1 MQELE
6 SVKKFLDRLNALGCH
21 IWHEQGE
28 LHYRAPKGVMA
39 PEIIGQ
45 LKELKE
51 VIIEWL
57 VKEEK
62 RHQWITDES
71 NRYEPFPLSD
81 VQFAYLLG
89 RNEAFGYG
97 GVGCHLYLEVDYS
110 RLDESRVKDIW
121 NKLVIRHE
129 MLRAV
134 FDMRGSQRIIDVVPD
149 LVIECKKGINS
160 SSFEFIRNEYEQKLG
175 HKIYEPDVWPLF
187 DVALTQGPDSTVLH
201 LSLDFLIADWAS
213 VRLLLA
219 EFEMLYF
226 NHDNTLNPPEF
237 TLSFR
242 DYMFAVRRLR
252 EGTEWLR
259 DRQYWQERLE
269 QIAPAP
275 QLPLRPVQA
284 QTVHFTRHVARLGSD
299 DWSKFKYHS
308 AKAGLTPTVAVMT
321 AYAAVLARW
330 SSEKIFTLNLTVLN
344 RFPLHPQIEQ
354 IVGDF
359 TSVSLLSL
367 NWSVIENF
375 REHAMSLSRQLF
387 DDLDHRFYSG
397 VEVLRDLNRL
407 RGGNAILMPI
417 VFTSAI
423 GLGNR
428 DVPLR
433 GIISGRGITQTPQVF
448 IDCQAMDD
456 SNGLHINWDVRDG
469 VFPDGMIDDMMTAFQ
484 ELLTSLATNENRW
497 QQPAKFNLPDWQ
509 QQMVRQM
516 NNTLATLPEG
526 ELYSR
531 FIDKVL
537 REPDAVAIIDSA
549 GAMSY
554 SELFDMARKFAWLL
568 LERDCQQGERVAI
581 RMYKGSTQVAAVLG
595 VMFCGGVYVP
605 VDWSQPNERRNVILD
620 DAKIRLMLTDRE
632 NTDLPDDVV
641 EISSVL
647 LETAGRMKNISFSEP
662 ENVAYVIYTSG
673 STGLPKGVV
682 ISHQAALNTVL
693 DINKRYSV
701 SASDTILGLAQLG
714 FDLSVYDIF
723 GLLSAGGKIVYP
735 EPERQRD
742 PSHWAA
748 LIKQHHVTIWN
759 SVPAQMQMLEEYLKM
774 DFSGSLSSLRV
785 ALLSGDWV
793 PSGLPDAVCERWPE
807 IQLAVLGG
815 ATEAAIWS
823 ICHDY
828 NGKVLYTESIPYG
841 KPLNNQRFY
850 VLDRHMMMCPVWAR
864 GELYIGGAGLASA
877 YLGDPD
883 KTQQHFI
890 SHPESAERLYR
901 TGDAG
906 RYLPHGE
913 IEFLGR
919 VDNQIKIR
927 GYRIEPGEIENTL
940 TGFPGVKAAGV
951 VLSNKSG
958 GNKLLAVVQGNNIVL
973 SELRVYLSERLPG
986 YMVPSYILLTDHLP
1000 LTSNGKIDR
1009 KALTNWECETPSD
1022 NIVYHEVQD
1031 ALHKKIKEMW
1041 QDSLDITELNMS
1053 DNLHDLGADSLVIA
1067 SMAGRIRKEIESA
1080 SSISFDV
1087 LVRYMLNYPQVGEL
1101 VDFIRGSVPDGNF
1114 NLDKVKEEKQII
1126 ENGMQFDFGVLT
1138 RYGGG
1143 DTEIL
1148 RVIFHAGLGTMDCF
1162 RPLIRELDNQQ
1173 KGRVVGITIKDGER
1187 YCALPSKQV
1196 IDTLAEEYTKHII
1209 SQGCTHIQLIGYCLG
1224 GLYAIEVARR
1234 LTEQG
1239 VDVSD
1244 LVLISSH
1251 PILIEVE
1258 DDMLIELLFIPN
1270 LHINLQQTGFSDL
1283 HIDNIIDVLVNIFS
1297 KNNGRL
1303 PAGAL
1308 QQTEGAVHALFSL
1321 MGSYTREQR
1330 FEKYIEAVKRET
1342 GQELPFE
1349 MALNMF
1355 NVFRQ
1360 SFFAANYYP
1369 APYVGN
1375 ICFLLPEESSGFAPH
1390 MDESTLDYWRDIC
1403 LGELEIIP
1411 IKGNHFSCIE
1421 DGNVSGVAT
1430 FLEEK
1435 ITKGR

>member
-1 MQELE
+1 MHELE
-6 SVKKFLDRLNALGCH
+6 SVKNFLDRLKALGCL
-21 IWHEQGE
+21 IWHKQGE
-28 LHYRAPKGVMA
+28 LHYRAPKGVMT
-39 PEIIGQ
+39 PEIIGK
-45 LKELKE
+45 LKESKKSIL
-51 VIIEWL
+51 EWL
-57 VKEEK
+57 VKEDE
-62 RHQWITDES
+62 RHQWVTDES

-110 RLDESRVKDIW
+110 RLDEVRVKEVW
-121 NKLVIRHE
+121 NKLILRHE

-134 FDMRGSQRIIDVVPD
+134 FDLRGSQRIIDMIPD
-149 LVIECKKGINS
+149 LVIECKKGVDSN
-160 SSFEFIRNEYEQKLG
+160 SFELIRNEYEQKLG

-187 DVALTQGPDSTVLH
+187 DVALTLGPDSTVLH

-219 EFEMLYF
+219 EFEELYF
-226 NHDNTLNPPEF
+226 NPQNILTLPEL

-242 DYMFAVRRLR
+242 DYMLAVRRLR

-275 QLPLRPVQA
+275 QLALRSI
-284 QTVHFTRHVARLGSD
+284 QTESVRFTRHVVWLGAD

-321 AYAAVLARW
+321 AFAAVLARW

-344 RFPLHPQIEQ
+344 RFPLHPQIDQ

-367 NWSVIENF
+367 NWSVVEKF
-375 REHAMSLSRQLF
+375 CEHAMSLSRQLF

-407 RGGNAILMPI
+407 RGGNAILMPV

-433 GIISGRGITQTPQVF
+433 GKISGRGITQTPQVF

-456 SNGLHINWDVRDG
+456 SNGLHINWDVRDD
-469 VFPDGMIDDMMTAFQ
+469 VFPDGMIDDMLAAFQ
-484 ELLTSLATNENRW
+484 ELLTSLATSENTW
-497 QQPAKFNLPDWQ
+497 QQPAKINLPDWQ

-516 NNTLATLPEG
+516 NNTLTALPEG
-526 ELYSR
+526 ILYSR
-531 FIDKVL
+531 FIDEVL
-537 REPDAVAIIDSA
+537 REPDAVAIIDA
-549 GAMSY
+549 TGEMSY
-554 SELFDMARKFAWLL
+554 SKLFEMARKFAWIL
-568 LERDCQQGERVAI
+568 LERGCQQGDRVAI

-605 VDWSQPNERRNVILD
+605 VDWSQPDARRNVILD

-632 NTDLPDDVV
+632 NADLPDEVV
-641 EISSVL
+641 EISTVL
-647 LETAGRMKNISFSEP
+647 LETAGLMEKILFPEP
-662 ENVAYVIYTSG
+662 ENAAYVIYTSG
-673 STGLPKGVV
+673 STGVPKGVV
-682 ISHQAALNTVL
+682 ISHQAALNTVQ
-693 DINKRYSV
+693 DINQRYCV

-723 GLLSAGGKIVYP
+723 GLLSVGGRIVYP

-742 PSHWAA
+742 PSHWAT

-759 SVPAQMQMLEEYLKM
+759 SVPAQMQMLEDYLKM
-774 DFSGSLSSLRV
+774 EFSGKLSSLRL

-793 PSGLPDAVCERWPE
+793 PSGLPDAVCERWTE

-828 NGKVLYTESIPYG
+828 HGKVSYTDSIPYG
-841 KPLNNQRFY
+841 KPLKNQRFY
-850 VLDRHMMMCPVWAR
+850 VLDQNMMMCPVWVR
-864 GELYIGGAGLASA
+864 GELYIGGAGLASG
-877 YLGDPD
+877 YLGDMD
-883 KTQQHFI
+883 KTKQHFI
-890 SHPESAERLYR
+890 SHPESSESLYR

-927 GYRIEPGEIENTL
+927 GYRIEPGEIENVL
-940 TGFPGVKAAGV
+940 TGFSGVKAAGV

-958 GNKLLAVVQGNNIVL
+958 DNRLLAVVQGNNIIL
-973 SELRVYLSERLPG
+973 SELRFYLSERLPG
-986 YMVPSYILLTDHLP
+986 YMVPSYIFLTDHLP
-1000 LTSNGKIDR
+1000 LNPNGKIDR
-1009 KALTNWECETPSD
+1009 KSLTNWEYESD
-1022 NIVYHEVQD
+1022 SDKVVYQELQDGLCKKIKQMWQD
-1031 ALHKKIKEMW
+1031 AL
-1041 QDSLDITELNMS
+1041 DIPDLNMN
-1053 DNLHDLGADSLVIA
+1053 DNLYDLGADSLVIA
-1067 SMAGRIRKEIESA
+1067 GMAGRIRKEIENA

-1087 LVRYMLNYPQVGEL
+1087 LLRFMLNYPQVGEL
-1101 VDFIRGSVPDGNF
+1101 VGFIRDFVPDGNF
-1114 NLDKVKEEKQII
+1114 NLDAEGEENKTIDS
-1126 ENGMQFDFGVLT
+1126 GMQSDFGVLT

-1143 DTEIL
+1143 NTETL

-1173 KGRVVGITIKDGER
+1173 KGQVVGITIKDGER
-1187 YCALPSKQV
+1187 YCALPSTQV
-1196 IDTLAEEYTKHII
+1196 IDILAEEYTKHII

-1283 HIDNIIDVLVNIFS
+1283 HIDNVIDVLVNIFREH
-1297 KNNGRL
+1297 NGRL

-1321 MGSYTREQR
+1321 MGKYTREQR

-1355 NVFRQ
+1355 KVFRK
-1360 SFFAANYYP
+1360 SFLASNYYP
-1369 APYVGN
+1369 SPYVGN
-1375 ICFLLPEESSGFAPH
+1375 IRFLLPEESSGFAPH
-1390 MDESTLDYWRDIC
+1390 MDESTLDYWSDIC

-1421 DGNVSGVAT
+1421 DDNVSGVAN
-1430 FLEEK
+1430 LLKEQIK
-1435 ITKGR
+1435 KGR